1 MNSKNGDILTLGLKS
16 IVTSLLIILLLTTG
30 GGLNAFFLDR
40 MLDIS
45 GQYGGIHWLIIMV
58 VISTLFVWLPFTLI
72 IVHGVKSFSKANKFN
87 VYLQLFIA
95 LSYCL
100 FNNAF
105 HESLALIALSLPLL
119 ALILLRSN
127 NYLNFAEFYYELQ
140 KSRRLQKLNQKS
152 PLK

>member
-87 VYLQLFIA
+87 VYLQL
-95 LSYCL
+95 
-100 FNNAF
+100 
-105 HESLALIALSLPLL
+105 
-119 ALILLRSN
+119 
-127 NYLNFAEFYYELQ
+127 
-140 KSRRLQKLNQKS
+140 
-152 PLK
+152 